1 MSRINALLF
10 SLCCVFALMLSESKA
25 QVMDSLQMNLDSL
38 QQAEVLARAAEII
51 RADSM
56 RRSDSL
62 RQVELL
68 DQLSRLQTS
77 DNLKKA
83 ELLAEIEQL
92 RNADQQAKQRQRQ
105 QIDSLRSLS
114 EGVPV
119 ILMHDTLFRIYA
131 RVGPFSPQHRAEYT
145 VGEIKK
151 IVEGRNYSIDSLR
164 IVRHEDASDLVYGE
178 QVLLTVTPVDAVWAD
193 MDRDALTA
201 HYREVIHHSIHDQL
215 EKTQLGYILRNMAAA
230 AAILLLLYVV
240 VKYVNRFYR
249 KVRVFVLRGKGKWY
263 HGIKIRDYE
272 LFPVEGQARAIVIV
286 INILKWILIFVL
298 VYLALLLLFGIFPWT
313 KPIADTLIDYVMRPI
328 RRIAMSIWNYLPDL
342 FTVIIILTIFRFVF
356 KAFAYFRDEVA
367 KGALTIPG
375 FYPDWAKPTYQV
387 LRILLFAFMIII
399 IYPYLPGS
407 DSPVFQGVSVFLGV
421 LLTFGSSSS
430 LSNIMSGLVLTY
442 TRAFKIGDR
451 VRIGDSVGDII
462 EKNLLVTRLR
472 TVNNEDITIPNSEVM
487 NSHTINYSTEAQ
499 ELGLGI
505 SSTIKVAYDVPWRQV
520 HELLLD
526 AARKTKGVV
535 DQPEPY
541 VLQKAL
547 NDYYVS
553 YEINAYTNLPNQ
565 QAGVY
570 SRMHENIQDNFRDA
584 GISLIVPIHEKR
596 LPIQDSLSKK

>member
-1 MSRINALLF
+1 MSRIVRLLF
-10 SLCCVFALMLSESKA
+10 IVFCSCFLMLFESRA
-25 QVMDSLQMNLDSL
+25 QEVDSLQMDLDSL
-38 QQAEVLARAAEII
+38 QQADLLARTAEIL
-51 RADSM
+51 RADSL
-56 RRSDSL
+56 RRLDSL
-62 RQVELL
+62 RQAELL

-77 DNLKKA
+77 DNLKKT

-92 RNADQQAKQRQRQ
+92 RNSDQLAKQKQRQ
-105 QIDSLRSLS
+105 QIDSLRALS

-131 RVGPFSPQHRAEYT
+131 RVGPFSPSHRADYT

-151 IVEGRNYSIDSLR
+151 IVEGRNFIPDSLR
-164 IVRHEDASDLVYGE
+164 VVRHDDASDLVYRE

-201 HYREVIHHSIHDQL
+201 HYREVIHQSISDQL

-230 AAILLLLYVV
+230 AAILLVLYFV
-240 VKYVNRFYR
+240 VKYVNRLYR
-249 KVRVFVLRGKGKWY
+249 KVRVFVMRGKGKWY

-272 LFPVEGQARAIVIV
+272 LFPVEGQARAIVLI

-328 RRIAMSIWNYLPDL
+328 RRIALSLWNYLPDL
-342 FTVIIILTIFRFVF
+342 FTVIIILVIFRFVF

-407 DSPVFQGVSVFLGV
+407 DSPVFQGVTVFLGV

-526 AARKTKGVV
+526 AAKKTKGVV
-535 DQPEPY
+535 TNPEPY

-570 SRMHENIQDNFRDA
+570 SRMHENIQDNFREA
-584 GISLIVPIHEKR
+584 GISLIVPVHEKR
-596 LPIQDSLSKK
+596 LPIHDSPSP

>member
-1 MSRINALLF
+1 
-10 SLCCVFALMLSESKA
+10 
-25 QVMDSLQMNLDSL
+25 
-38 QQAEVLARAAEII
+38 
-51 RADSM
+51 
-56 RRSDSL
+56 
-62 RQVELL
+62 
-68 DQLSRLQTS
+68 
-77 DNLKKA
+77 
-83 ELLAEIEQL
+83 
-92 RNADQQAKQRQRQ
+92 
-105 QIDSLRSLS
+105 
-114 EGVPV
+114 
-119 ILMHDTLFRIYA
+119 MHDTLFRIYA
-131 RVGPFSPQHRAEYT
+131 RVGPFSPSHRADYT

-151 IVEGRNYSIDSLR
+151 IVEGRNFIPDSLR
-164 IVRHEDASDLVYGE
+164 VVRHDDASDLVYRE

-201 HYREVIHHSIHDQL
+201 HYREVIHQSISDQL

-230 AAILLLLYVV
+230 AAILLVLYFV
-240 VKYVNRFYR
+240 VKYVNRLYR
-249 KVRVFVLRGKGKWY
+249 KVRVFVMRGKGKWY
-263 HGIKIRDYE
+263 RGIKIRDYE
-272 LFPVEGQARAIVIV
+272 LFPVEGQARAIVLI

-328 RRIAMSIWNYLPDL
+328 RRIALSLWNYLPDL
-342 FTVIIILTIFRFVF
+342 FTVIIILVIFRFVF

-526 AARKTKGVV
+526 AAKKTKGVV
-535 DQPEPY
+535 TNPEPY

-570 SRMHENIQDNFRDA
+570 SRMHENIQDNFREA
-584 GISLIVPIHEKR
+584 GISLIVPVHEKR
-596 LPIQDSLSKK
+596 LPIHDSPSP